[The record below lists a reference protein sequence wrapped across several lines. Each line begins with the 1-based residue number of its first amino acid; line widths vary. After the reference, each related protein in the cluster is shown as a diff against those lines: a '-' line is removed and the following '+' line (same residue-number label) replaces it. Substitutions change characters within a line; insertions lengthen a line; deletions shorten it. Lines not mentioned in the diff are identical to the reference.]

1 MQKLQGP
8 FILICC
14 FVCGLS
20 LLTAGCQRPQRGHNY
35 VVRAQVEQTPDAAG
49 GHTLFLHHE
58 AIDDWVSRDGKRDG
72 MDSMA
77 MPFPVAKT
85 VPISELR
92 AGDKVEVIL
101 HLDWQSDRPV
111 EITGLRKLAPGLR
124 LDFRAA
130 RPPARP

>member
-1 MQKLQGP
+1 
-8 FILICC
+8 
-14 FVCGLS
+14 
-20 LLTAGCQRPQRGHNY
+20 
-35 VVRAQVEQTPDAAG
+35 
-49 GHTLFLHHE
+49 
-58 AIDDWVSRDGKRDG
+58 

-111 EITGLRKLAPGLR
+111 EITGLRKLGPGLR

-130 RPPARP
+130 RPPAKP